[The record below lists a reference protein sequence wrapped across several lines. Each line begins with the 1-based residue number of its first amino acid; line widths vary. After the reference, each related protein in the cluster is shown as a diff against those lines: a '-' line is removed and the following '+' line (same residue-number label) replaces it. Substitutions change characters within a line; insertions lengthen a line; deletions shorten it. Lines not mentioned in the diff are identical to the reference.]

1 MKIYQY
7 FSNIFADV
15 ENLCQPMLKILTFL
29 GYKYFVCILN
39 L

>member
-15 ENLCQPMLKILTFL
+15 ENLCQLMLKIQAFL
-29 GYKYFVCILN
+29 CYEYFACILK